1 MRSCDAVVVGSG
13 FGGSVA
19 ALRLAEKGY
28 AVAVLEAGRRFGADD
43 FARTSWDLRR
53 FLYAPRLGCHG
64 IQRITLLRDVV
75 VLSGAGV
82 GGGSLVYAGVLYEPP
97 ASVWEEPGWA
107 AELEPYYVAAR
118 RMIGVARVPFAG
130 PADAVLREV
139 AGRMGV
145 GATYR
150 PTDVGVWF
158 GGSDDDG
165 YEGPSRSPCVFCG
178 GCMVGCRHGA
188 KNTLDRNYL
197 WHAERLGAEVFPE
210 HEATALHRSE
220 DGWIVET
227 RRGAFRAPHVVL
239 AAGTLGTLKLL
250 LRSRVGGP
258 HVGER
263 VRTNAEALV
272 GATRRRAGED
282 FSRGVAI
289 GSSFDPEA
297 GTQIQAV
304 RYPRGSNA
312 MGLLGRSLPGSG
324 RGAFVRSLSV
334 RRWSERT
341 VILLAMQAR
350 DATLHV
356 RWTGRRLT
364 TQQVDNPTRM
374 PVAERAAGIAAG
386 LIGGDPGGP
395 LLPRAMTAHV
405 LGGCCV
411 GSVVDR
417 FHRVVSEPGLH
428 VVDGSAVNANLGV
441 NPSLTIAAQAER
453 ALALWPGKGE
463 PDERPPLEA

>member
-1 MRSCDAVVVGSG
+1 VSRRFDAVVVGSG

-28 AVAVLEAGRRFGADD
+28 SVAVLEEGRRFGPDD

-53 FLYAPRLGCHG
+53 FLFAPRLGCHG
-64 IQRITLLRDVV
+64 IQRITFLRDVV

-82 GGGSLVYAGVLYEPP
+82 GGGSLVYANVLYEPP
-97 ASVWEEPGWA
+97 GSVWEEPRWA
-107 AELEPYYVAAR
+107 DELAPHYETVR
-118 RMIGVARVPFAG
+118 RMLGATATPFAG
-130 PADAVLREV
+130 PADQLLRQV
-139 AGRMGV
+139 AERMGV
-145 GATYR
+145 GDTYR
-150 PTDVGVWF
+150 PTTVAVDF
-158 GGSDDDG
+158 
-165 YEGPSRSPCVFCG
+165 ETCTLCG

-188 KNTLDRNYL
+188 KNTLDRTYL
-197 WHAERLGAEVFPE
+197 AEAERLGAEIFPQ
-210 HEATALHRSE
+210 HAALRLRP
-220 DGWIVET
+220 GWVVET
-227 RRGAFRAPHVVL
+227 PRGAFEGGQVVL

-250 LRSRVGGP
+250 LRSGLGGS

-263 VRTNAEALV
+263 VRTNAEALA
-272 GATRRRAGED
+272 GATRLGAGED

-289 GSSFDPEA
+289 GSSFEPEP

-304 RYPRGSNA
+304 RYPPGSNA
-312 MGLLGRSLPGSG
+312 MALLAKPLSL
-324 RGAFVRSLSV
+324 

-350 DATLHV
+350 DVTLTV

-364 TQQVDNPTRM
+364 TQQVDNPARL
-374 PVAERAAGIAAG
+374 PVADRAARVAAELVDGIAGEPRLA
-386 LIGGDPGGP
+386 
-395 LLPRAMTAHV
+395 RAMTAHV

-417 FHRVVSEPGLH
+417 YHRVVAAPGLH

-441 NPSLTIAAQAER
+441 NPALTIAAQAER
-453 ALALWPGKGE
+453 ALAHWPRRGE
-463 PDERPPLEA
+463 EDPRPPLGA